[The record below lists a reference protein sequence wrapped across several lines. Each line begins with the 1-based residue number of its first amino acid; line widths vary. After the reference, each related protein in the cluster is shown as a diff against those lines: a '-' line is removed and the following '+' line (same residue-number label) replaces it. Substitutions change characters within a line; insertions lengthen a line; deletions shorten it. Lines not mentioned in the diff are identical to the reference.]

1 MMAFN
6 RADFYDAELRRH
18 DEHFHAA
25 LKVGPRDRVLDIG
38 CGAGQSTR
46 EAARLAARGSV
57 VGVDV
62 SEEMLA
68 VARQRSAAEGLRNV
82 VFERA
87 DAQVQAF
94 PAAHFDLCV
103 SRFGVMFFA
112 DPVAAFTN
120 IARAMRPGAR
130 LVLMVWQGRDR
141 NEWATAMQGVLAPG
155 DSPST
160 KMPLAFSLGDPAVTT
175 GILTAAGF
183 ASIDFAEVRE
193 PVFYGPNASAAYEAT
208 AELFLGEAAPAVAD
222 TTAEERFQ
230 RLRAVLDAHLTPD
243 GVLFDSRAWIV
254 TAHRATEPPGGR

>member
-1 MMAFN
+1 MMAFD

-18 DEHFHAA
+18 DERFRAA
-25 LKVGPRDRVLDIG
+25 LKVGPRDRVLDVG

-46 EAARLAARGSV
+46 DVARLAARGSV

-62 SEEMLA
+62 SEEMLD
-68 VARQRSAAEGLRNV
+68 VARRRSAAEGLRNV

-120 IARAMRPGAR
+120 LARAMRPGAR
-130 LVLMVWQGRDR
+130 LVLMVWRGRDR
-141 NEWATAMQGVLAPG
+141 NEWATAPRSVVAPEDG
-155 DSPST
+155 LVATTP
-160 KMPLAFSLGDPAVTT
+160 PAFSLGDPALTT
-175 GILTAAGF
+175 SILTAAGF
-183 ASIDFAEVRE
+183 ASIDFTEVHE
-193 PVFYGPNASAAYEAT
+193 PVFYGPTINAAYEAIV
-208 AELFLGEAAPAVAD
+208 ELFLERRAPVGEPL
-222 TTAEERFQ
+222 Q
-230 RLRAVLDAHLTPD
+230 RLRALLDAHLTAD

-254 TAHRATEPPGGR
+254 TARRAAEPPRSR

>member
-1 MMAFN
+1 MAFN

-18 DEHFHAA
+18 HEHFRAA

-38 CGAGQSTR
+38 CGAGQSAR
-46 EAARLAARGSV
+46 EAARIAVRGSV

-62 SEEMLA
+62 SEEMLD
-68 VARQRSAAEGLRNV
+68 VARRRSAAEGLRNV

-87 DAQVQAF
+87 DAQVRAF
-94 PAAHFDLCV
+94 PVAHFDLCV
-103 SRFGVMFFA
+103 SRFGAMFFA

-120 IARAMRPGAR
+120 MAQAMRPGAR

-141 NEWATAMQGVLAPG
+141 NEWATALQSVLAPG
-155 DSPST
+155 GDQVGNTP
-160 KMPLAFSLGDPAVTT
+160 PAFSLGDPAVTT

-183 ASIDFAEVRE
+183 TSIDFAEVRE
-193 PVFYGPNASAAYEAT
+193 PVFYGPNIDAAYDAVV
-208 AELFLGEAAPAVAD
+208 ELFLAKPVPDVAD

-230 RLRAVLDAHLTPD
+230 RLRALLDAHLTAD

-254 TAHRATEPPGGR
+254 TARRDSETS